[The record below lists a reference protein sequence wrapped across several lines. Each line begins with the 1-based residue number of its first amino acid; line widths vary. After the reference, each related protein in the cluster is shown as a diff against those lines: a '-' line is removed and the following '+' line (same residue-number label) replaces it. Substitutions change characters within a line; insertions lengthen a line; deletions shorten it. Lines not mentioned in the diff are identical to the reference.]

1 MIFYVLLHGFPDL
14 PTIWEPLLKSLPK
27 DQKIFTPNLWQ
38 LGMEKNKPISS
49 EKVAAKIY
57 FDLRKQGF
65 GENDQ
70 LIVIGHD
77 LGAVYATELARLA
90 PRQTML
96 TLLNGLTPQMLL
108 ARMQSGTQILKSWYI
123 WLMQLPLLPKG
134 LLLLD
139 KKLPARIARLA
150 HRPETPE
157 MCSKE
162 DLVHGLQ
169 MYRKLFRESF
179 LLRKSSTKK
188 IKKIILIWGIQDPF
202 LNSPTESE
210 FSPLAH
216 EVEIHLLDNHH
227 WPQLHS
233 PEQVAHII
241 HANT

>member
-1 MIFYVLLHGFPDL
+1 MTFYVLLHGFPDL
-14 PTIWEPLLKSLPK
+14 PTIWEPLLRSLPQ
-27 DQKIFTPNLWQ
+27 DQKILTPHLWD
-38 LGMEKNKPISS
+38 LGTENGKPISS
-49 EKVAAKIY
+49 EKLAAKV
-57 FDLRKQGF
+57 FFELRKKGF
-65 GENDQ
+65 SKVDQ
-70 LIVIGHD
+70 LVIIGHD
-77 LGAVYATELARLA
+77 LGAAYATELARLA
-90 PRQTML
+90 PDQTIL
-96 TLLNGLTPQMLL
+96 TLLNGMTPQMLL
-108 ARMQSGTQILKSWYI
+108 ARMQSASQALKSWYI

-150 HRPETPE
+150 HRPSAPE

-162 DLVHGLQ
+162 DLVRGLH
-169 MYRKLFRESF
+169 MYRKLFREGI
-179 LLRKSSTKK
+179 LLRKNSTKK
-188 IKKIILIWGIQDPF
+188 IKKIIVIWGIQDPF

-210 FSPLAH
+210 FTPLAH